1 MAAYKGGKLPDGTPL
16 NVAVYKAYRN
26 AGLSH
31 TQALAITA
39 EVGRENGFNAGT
51 LFGTHTDP
59 AANGSGKAIRNM
71 GMLSWNQ
78 GRDVQLERYLNQQGV
93 MSGGRMLQTQANLN
107 AQARFSVGEMR
118 SPRYAGKLKRF
129 WGNPN
134 ASPEAYAKE
143 LGKNYIVWAY
153 GQDTIKA
160 KGGGRQ
166 PFNWKAHDGYRR
178 DYLNTLN
185 GMLGGKESYTPQQ
198 GSEYQAQQAPPP
210 DPRLSM
216 SAPQLLKTLRQGKDK
231 RTDIQLLYE
240 LSNNNGLAGRE
251 INSLLSQGHGL
262 GDIAGQLGL
271 KVPQAEPPAP
281 IETTAETA
289 DDLPN
294 FENGFEGF
302 MATLGDSEPEPYEP
316 DLPDF
321 KDGFEGFMS
330 TLEQNDIEPQGTG
343 DAWQTQNRRLE
354 STSPMKNERELQP
367 LKSSWELP
375 S

>member
-1 MAAYKGGKLPDGTPL
+1 MAYKGGKLSDGTPL

-31 TQALAITA
+31 SQSLAITA
-39 EVGRENGFNAGT
+39 EVGRENSFQAGI
-51 LFGTHTDP
+51 LFGNHTDP
-59 AANGSGKAIRNM
+59 AANGKGKPIRNL

-78 GRDVQLERYLNQQGV
+78 GRDVNLERYLNQQGV
-93 MSGGRMLQTQANLN
+93 MRGGQMAKTQANLN
-107 AQARFSVGEMR
+107 AQAKFSVGEMR
-118 SPRYAGKLKRF
+118 SPRYASKLKNF
-129 WGNPN
+129 WSNPN

-153 GQDTIKA
+153 GQNTIKA
-160 KGGGRQ
+160 RGGGRQ

-178 DYLNTLN
+178 GYLNTLN
-185 GMLGGKESYTPQQ
+185 SMLGGNESYTPQQ
-198 GSEYQAQQAPPP
+198 GGEYQAQQVPP
-210 DPRLSM
+210 DPRLAM

-231 RTDIQLLYE
+231 RSDLQILYE

-251 INSLLSQGHGL
+251 INSLLAQGHGL
-262 GDIAGQLGL
+262 VDIAGQLGL
-271 KVPQAEPPAP
+271 KVPQVEAQAP
-281 IETTAETA
+281 IESEA

-294 FENGFEGF
+294 FESGFEGF

-343 DAWQTQNRRLE
+343 DAWQTQKTLSD
-354 STSPMKNERELQP
+354 STLNERNEKAP
-367 LKSSWELP
+367 PMLKSSWE
-375 S
+375 SRS